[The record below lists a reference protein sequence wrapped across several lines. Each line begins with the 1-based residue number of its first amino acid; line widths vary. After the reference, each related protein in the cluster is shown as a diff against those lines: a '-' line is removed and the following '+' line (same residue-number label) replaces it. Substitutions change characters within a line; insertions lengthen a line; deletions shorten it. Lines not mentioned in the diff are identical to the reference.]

1 MCPGIIFYHEE
12 VGGGASSITSARP
25 HTQNM
30 PHTHLRNSFVYNEL
44 LLKWTQGKFIIP
56 TKTVSLPNNQE
67 TCTAHPISEPMTP
80 RRLWDEFAIEHLKKP
95 RHF

>member
-25 HTQNM
+25 HTQSM

-56 TKTVSLPNNQE
+56 MKQYHYQITK
-67 TCTAHPISEPMTP
+67 
-80 RRLWDEFAIEHLKKP
+80 
-95 RHF
+95 RHVLYNIKNYT